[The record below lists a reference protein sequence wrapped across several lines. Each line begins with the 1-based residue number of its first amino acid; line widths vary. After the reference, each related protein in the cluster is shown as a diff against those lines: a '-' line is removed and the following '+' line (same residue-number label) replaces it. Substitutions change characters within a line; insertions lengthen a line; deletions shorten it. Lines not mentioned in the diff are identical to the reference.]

1 MVSSISLEAS
11 SLTLR
16 CTTPIDYQEPLP
28 ITRQYIL
35 FVVHPWRIE
44 QYNDIS
50 LHILRQLFLLSC
62 KKCNNS
68 LSWFFCKKKLVTNGS
83 YEQSTL
89 RKLIQTNIR
98 KLGGRQKTKLF

>member
-44 QYNDIS
+44 QCDDIS
-50 LHILRQLFLLSC
+50 LHLLRQLFLPSC
-62 KKCNNS
+62 KECVDS
-68 LSWFFCKKKLVTNGS
+68 LSWVFGQKKARN
-83 YEQSTL
+83 
-89 RKLIQTNIR
+89 
-98 KLGGRQKTKLF
+98 